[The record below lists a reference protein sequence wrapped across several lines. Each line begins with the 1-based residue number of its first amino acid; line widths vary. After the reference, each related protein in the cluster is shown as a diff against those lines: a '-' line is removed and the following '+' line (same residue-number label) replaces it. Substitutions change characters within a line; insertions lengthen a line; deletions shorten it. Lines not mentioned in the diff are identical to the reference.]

1 MESLSTAE
9 LLQASKAEILQ
20 IWEAQVREKIQAAQA
35 ESYTS
40 LRNSIPEFL
49 DDLVMALKLGMK
61 EVRPEIIRF
70 AHHHGA
76 ERANQSNFSIEDSLA
91 EYNILRKVIFTV
103 LERNSTLSALER
115 DIIYEGVNIGLAK
128 AGAEFVK
135 QQFEQ
140 QKIIEYRLR
149 ESEARFREIA
159 NALPQIIWTATSD
172 FHVDWYNDWWYT
184 YLNLP
189 RGTRWD
195 EPETSP
201 MHPEDVAI
209 TRVRLLESV
218 TTGKNFEM
226 EQRFRRG
233 SDGEYRWHLV
243 RGRPIRDEKGKI
255 TKWVGANTDIH
266 DLKVIQKILEEETHL
281 RDRFVST
288 LTHDL
293 RTPLTAAKMSAE
305 MIKRKFTEGPVQ
317 LNSLRIIENLNRANS
332 MIENLLDASKIR
344 AGKSMSV
351 DAQEI
356 NLFEVVTKT
365 LENLSTIHGDR
376 FKLISPPEVI
386 TYLSPNGVR
395 RVLENLCNN
404 AIKYG
409 APLEPVTIFIE
420 RGEKR
425 IGLCVHNKGNPL
437 QDTDKNKLFEFFQ
450 QGPGTEFSEKGW
462 GIGLTVVKGIT
473 EAHGGEVGIQS
484 TQDGTTFSVRF
495 PVDFRNLSR
504 RENRQS
510 YSENRPHS

>member
-1 MESLSTAE
+1 MENLSAAE

-20 IWEAQVREKIQAAQA
+20 IWEAQVRDKIPAALT
-35 ESYTS
+35 ESYAS

-76 ERANQSNFSIEDSLA
+76 ERANESNFSIEDSLA
-91 EYNILRKVIFTV
+91 EYNILRKVIFIV
-103 LERNSTLSALER
+103 LERKSTLSALER

-135 QQFEQ
+135 QQFEK
-140 QKIIEYRLR
+140 QKKIESRLR
-149 ESEARFREIA
+149 ESEVRFRELA
-159 NALPQIIWTATSD
+159 NALPQIVWTATPD
-172 FHVDWYNDWWYT
+172 FYVDWYNDWWYT
-184 YLNLP
+184 YLALP
-189 RGTRWD
+189 RGTSWD

-201 MHPEDVAI
+201 MHPEDVEKTWI
-209 TRVRLLESV
+209 RIRESV
-218 TTGKNFEM
+218 STGKNFEM

-233 SDGEYRWHLV
+233 SDGKYRWHLV
-243 RGRPIRDEKGKI
+243 RGRPIRDDQGRI
-255 TKWVGANTDIH
+255 IKWVGANTDIH
-266 DLKVIQKILEEETHL
+266 DLKEIQKILEEETHL

-305 MIKRKFTEGPVQ
+305 MIKRRHPEGPAQ
-317 LNSLRIIENLNRANS
+317 SNSVRIIENLNRANS

-344 AGKSMSV
+344 AGKPMSV

-356 NLFEVVTKT
+356 NLYEIVSRT
-365 LENLSTIHGDR
+365 LEDLSTIHGDR
-376 FKLISPPEVI
+376 FKLISPPEVF

-409 APLEPVTIFIE
+409 APSEPVTIKIE
-420 RGEKR
+420 AEEKQ
-425 IGLCVHNKGNPL
+425 IGLCVHNKGSPL
-437 QDTDKNKLFEFFQ
+437 LETDKSKLFDFFQ
-450 QGPGTEFSEKGW
+450 QGQSTEISGKGW
-462 GIGLTVVKGIT
+462 GIGLTVVKAIT
-473 EAHGGEVGIQS
+473 EAHHGEVNIHS
-484 TQDGTTFSVRF
+484 SQDGTTFTIKF
-495 PVDFRNLSR
+495 PVDFRNLTI

-510 YSENRPHS
+510 NSENRAQP